1 MIWQLEFED
10 LPFEAV
16 IAWVVRDERAY
27 YSEEGDI
34 LCASFDGVEPVIEL
48 LSGAPPQAKKCAIC
62 PQNSWGSR
70 ITPNGKRAKAC
81 SSFGTLGLITP
92 GQTAT
97 AFTLRVPSTSLKALA
112 AYEKSLNSRGYAY
125 NNVLTKIDAQ
135 HKETHSLLT
144 FRHLRVLK
152 SGELDAI
159 TKTEL
164 ENRTKSRFDATEGYI
179 H

>member
-1 MIWQLEFED
+1 MIWRLGFED

-16 IAWVVRDERAY
+16 VAWATSDERTY
-27 YSEEGDI
+27 YSEAGDI
-34 LCASFDGVEPVIEL
+34 LCASFDGVEPVIEI
-48 LSGAPPQAKKCAIC
+48 LSGLPPQAKKCAVC
-62 PQNSWGSR
+62 PHNAWGSR

-125 NNVLTKIDAQ
+125 NNVLTKIDVQ

-144 FRHLRVLK
+144 FRHLRILK
-152 SGELDAI
+152 DGELDAI

-164 ENRTKSRFDATEGYI
+164 ESRTKSRFDATEGYI